1 MRTGWHTWGVAARL
15 VDELDRRPVILELF
29 SIVRADEGA
38 EAGAPRR
45 QISVSRHPPVCVASV
60 PSNTMS
66 NQQHSRLR
74 PRRIRGAIPTPGAD
88 K

>member
-1 MRTGWHTWGVAARL
+1 MYSHHHFNALMRTGWHTWGVAARL

-29 SIVRADEGA
+29 GIVRTDEGA

-45 QISVSRHPPVCVASV
+45 QISVSRHPPVCDASV
-60 PSNTMS
+60 PSNAMS
-66 NQQHSRLR
+66 E
-74 PRRIRGAIPTPGAD
+74 GAD